1 MNITNPIATQLADR
15 YICTLEK
22 QRASYSP
29 IPDSSQQY
37 TSADSKIAL
46 RHFKEYLSSASW
58 VYVDSIHKG
67 EL

>member
-1 MNITNPIATQLADR
+1 MTINNPIATQLADR

-22 QRASYSP
+22 QRVSYSP

-46 RHFKEYLSSASW
+46 RHFKEYLYSGSW
-58 VYVDSIHKG
+58 IYTDLVYKG

>member
-1 MNITNPIATQLADR
+1 MTINSPIATQLADR
-15 YICTLEK
+15 YICALEK
-22 QRASYSP
+22 HGVSYSP

-46 RHFKEYLSSASW
+46 RHFKEYLSSGSW
-58 VYVDSIHKG
+58 IYTNLVHKG

>member
-1 MNITNPIATQLADR
+1 MNINSSIATQLADR
-15 YICTLEK
+15 YVCTLEK
-22 QRASYSP
+22 RRVSYSS

-46 RHFKEYLSSASW
+46 RHFKEYLSSGSW
-58 VYVDSIHKG
+58 IYTDLVYKG